1 MQAGAVRRH
10 YPRAGRHPAQ
20 HSAATPDR
28 RGRNRRPCHC
38 DLLTPTEPSR
48 SAQLAVFCSNR
59 SSSCYV
65 ALPTGLRVQ
74 LACFCS
80 AAALPGPGHY
90 GGGFSSLPLREG
102 SRQNI
107 EKSKESMVRLSSRS
121 NEVQDE
127 EEDACMPRYGRPGT
141 AVRFASRRALCR
153 IIPKLASRTG
163 FFGQD
168 LVRQPARMAPK
179 SQQNGANTALLTSS
193 MFCLAAVFRPRVRRR
208 TPRIRRASTAGLLVL
223 RCAAASTTAR
233 KSSSMPSGQC
243 TPALHCAQDCLLSFG
258 LRSLRFS

>member
-1 MQAGAVRRH
+1 MWPFPPVCA
-10 YPRAGRHPAQ
+10 
-20 HSAATPDR
+20 SS
-28 RGRNRRPCHC
+28 RP
-38 DLLTPTEPSR
+38 
-48 SAQLAVFCSNR
+48 V
-59 SSSCYV
+59 
-65 ALPTGLRVQ
+65 
-74 LACFCS
+74 
-80 AAALPGPGHY
+80 AALPRPCQGLDLFLSEITLSENVPA
-90 GGGFSSLPLREG
+90 S
-102 SRQNI
+102 I
-107 EKSKESMVRLSSRS
+107 SKEPMVRLSSRS

-163 FFGQD
+163 FFGED

-179 SQQNGANTALLTSS
+179 SQQNEANTTLMTSS

-233 KSSSMPSGQC
+233 KSSSTPSGQC
-243 TPALHCAQDCLLSFG
+243 TPALHCAQDCLPSFG

>member
-1 MQAGAVRRH
+1 MWPFPPVCA
-10 YPRAGRHPAQ
+10 
-20 HSAATPDR
+20 SS
-28 RGRNRRPCHC
+28 RP
-38 DLLTPTEPSR
+38 
-48 SAQLAVFCSNR
+48 V
-59 SSSCYV
+59 
-65 ALPTGLRVQ
+65 
-74 LACFCS
+74 
-80 AAALPGPGHY
+80 AALPRPCQGHW
-90 GGGFSSLPLREG
+90 GGYSSHTLREG
-102 SRQNI
+102 SRQYGNQQRAHG
-107 EKSKESMVRLSSRS
+107 MVRLSSRS

-163 FFGQD
+163 FFGED

-179 SQQNGANTALLTSS
+179 SQQNEANTTLMTSS

-233 KSSSMPSGQC
+233 KSSSTPSGQC
-243 TPALHCAQDCLLSFG
+243 TPALHCAQDCLPSFG